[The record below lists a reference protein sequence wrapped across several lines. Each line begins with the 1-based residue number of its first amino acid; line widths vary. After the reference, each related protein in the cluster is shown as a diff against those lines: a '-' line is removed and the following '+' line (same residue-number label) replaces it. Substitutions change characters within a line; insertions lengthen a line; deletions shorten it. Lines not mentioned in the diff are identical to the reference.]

1 MFFWLH
7 ACGNTTAP
15 SFSSSIGVRSCHPAA
30 VIPSVLAENYMLN
43 AFVPWL
49 AAIIPPS
56 LFLVS
61 LWGRF
66 KLSEN
71 WNRWDSRT
79 EPCILES
86 MRVSKSW
93 WEKETNWCFRNV
105 FTGRCCGAPTAV
117 QLLNN
122 VHIII
127 IMNSWMKPNA
137 AFFLSLLVLQHSSTG
152 HLQCYHSHGSI
163 NNAVAAR
170 SMWVTIRKLFSC
182 RSTFPDLLFS
192 AAQTQ
197 TTQLFTYCCQSHW
210 DTQKWW
216 LHLPVCL
223 RG

>member
-1 MFFWLH
+1 
-7 ACGNTTAP
+7 
-15 SFSSSIGVRSCHPAA
+15 
-30 VIPSVLAENYMLN
+30 MLN

-56 LFLVS
+56 LSLVS

-71 WNRWDSRT
+71 WNRWYSRT

-137 AFFLSLLVLQHSSTG
+137 AFFPVFWCSSIPPLDICSVITATAVLIMQWLQEACGSRFESYFHVAAHFPICSFLQHKHRPHSCLPTAASLTG
-152 HLQCYHSHGSI
+152 THRNDDCVSQF
-163 NNAVAAR
+163 V
-170 SMWVTIRKLFSC
+170 
-182 RSTFPDLLFS
+182 
-192 AAQTQ
+192 
-197 TTQLFTYCCQSHW
+197 
-210 DTQKWW
+210 
-216 LHLPVCL
+216 
-223 RG
+223 